1 MLALFSLPIPP
12 RTQLLPSVKTS
23 FEIKMKLQDTSLK
36 SRFVSSSST
45 NFPFFV
51 DNFKGK
57 VFVRW
62 TRCKT
67 YDAEI
72 LRVGGFHNILGR
84 DGIVHE
90 IRVKDVELVPLDC
103 FGGWIV
109 SVVMGT
115 IVFVPIVPWFDFVQI
130 LWLSR
135 SVFVSPSRRM
145 FSGLISLWITGTS
158 IECRYYTAATVSRMY
173 WAANYSLIPP

>member
-1 MLALFSLPIPP
+1 MIKRSTLFFSSTVGTCMHVIMLALFSLPIPP

-115 IVFVPIVPWFDFVQI
+115 IVFVPIVP
-130 LWLSR
+130 
-135 SVFVSPSRRM
+135 
-145 FSGLISLWITGTS
+145 
-158 IECRYYTAATVSRMY
+158 
-173 WAANYSLIPP
+173 